1 MGLAGGLLVAEGM
14 KFLKGQG
21 IMPTCRLRGMR
32 RERASLVGN
41 LLGVDASDIVC
52 RYYHYTFC

>member
-1 MGLAGGLLVAEGM
+1 MGAGEWVVSGRGDELV
-14 KFLKGQG
+14 KGQG

-52 RYYHYTFC
+52 RYYPYTFC